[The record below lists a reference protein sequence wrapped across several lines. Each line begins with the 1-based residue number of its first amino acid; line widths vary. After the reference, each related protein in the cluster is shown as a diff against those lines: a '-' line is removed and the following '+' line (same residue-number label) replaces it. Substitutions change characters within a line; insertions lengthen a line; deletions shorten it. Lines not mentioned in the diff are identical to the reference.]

1 MYMGKIM
8 KKWTAIIVCML
19 LAFTSCVSDFDK
31 YYTTPGWL
39 KGNAWQALEAKGNF
53 KLFLSA
59 VARTSYKDLVQ
70 GKGLITVMAPTDSA
84 FQAYLTKYHYATVND
99 IPLSTLTKLVGYHL
113 VYYSFDKEEF
123 ENYQPNGVESVNT
136 LPGVYYKFRTKSL
149 DSISTTIDPTT
160 VNNAVV
166 KVIHKERFLPVFSF
180 NLFSSYGID
189 AKANYEF
196 FYPNSKWTGAD
207 GFNVSNA
214 SVNDY
219 AVVTD
224 NGYIYSINQVLE
236 PLETINTQLSNASN
250 YSTFKQCYDRFVEYV
265 YDAQSTT
272 AYGNGDSLFIQY
284 ANGLPPIASEWT
296 NDVYSISAD
305 YTQLSALSLQAYNA
319 FAPDNTAMQSF
330 FTKYWAPYY
339 NNISQVNFL
348 PLYYLLSNHVYT
360 GKPLFPEIIEKGQI
374 QSTYGTTIQFN
385 RSSAEMKSMCVN
397 GTLYGLDHVL
407 VPPMFTKVTSP
418 MFCDPQY
425 NMILDMMI
433 NSSYISTLTS
443 DQATFKVF
451 YPSNTMITNNTT
463 LEGDALQYINTNTK
477 QSGAQELQINGL
489 NGWTAMQVSQKK
501 SFAGSHIATKLI
513 SSQVSSQGTTQCIY
527 STMVPFNYI
536 YTNGNQVYSSAIY
549 NSGNAAMVPTFT
561 KIAGDWT
568 NGDAYSLSGAT
579 ASALVP
585 ESNEFLNVITSLSCP
600 TDYTYFKAVIS
611 SSGLAAASPPYGF
624 LQGGR
629 FIVLIPTSAAILA
642 GYKALKIPTTPASKV
657 VNFLEP
663 YFIDVNSS
671 NMTDYPFPG
680 EGVQGTLVSFGNN
693 SSGQKATFKLVDK
706 GTGLQIIDA
715 KGNVA
720 NVLSYFP
727 RIYADGAAYLIDRLL
742 EVDPN

>member
-8 KKWTAIIVCML
+8 KKWTAILVCVL
-19 LAFTSCVSDFDK
+19 FAFTSCVSELDK
-31 YYTTPGWL
+31 YYATPGWL

-59 VARTSYKDLVQ
+59 VAKTSYKDLVQ
-70 GKGLITVMAPTDSA
+70 GKGQITVMAPTDSA
-84 FQAYLTKYHYATVND
+84 FQVYLNKHQYTSVDN
-99 IPLSTLTKLVGYHL
+99 IPLNVLNKLVGYHL
-113 VYYSFDKEEF
+113 VYYSFDKASF
-123 ENYQPNGVESVNT
+123 EDYKPGGIESVNA
-136 LPGVYYKFRTKSL
+136 LPGVYYKFRTKSI
-149 DSISTTIDPTT
+149 DSISTTTDPTSPT
-160 VNNAVV
+160 NAIVR
-166 KVIHKERFLPVFSF
+166 VIHKERFLPVLSF
-180 NLFSSYGID
+180 NLFSSYKID

-196 FYPNSKWTGAD
+196 FYPNSTWTGAT

-214 SVNDY
+214 SVTDY
-219 AVVTD
+219 AEVTD
-224 NGYIYSINQVLE
+224 NGYVYSINQVLE
-236 PLETINTQLSNASN
+236 PLETINTQLNNSPNFSM
-250 YSTFKQCYDRFVEYV
+250 FKQCYDRFVQFV

-272 AYGNGDSLFIQY
+272 AYGNGDSLYIQY

-296 NDVYSISAD
+296 NDVYNISPD
-305 YTQLSALSLQAYNA
+305 YSQLSALSLQAYNA
-319 FAPDNTAMQSF
+319 FAPDNTSMQAF

-360 GKPLFPEIIEKGQI
+360 GQPLFPEIIEKGQI
-374 QSTYGTTIQFN
+374 QSVYGTTIQFN
-385 RSSAEMKSMCVN
+385 RASAEMKSLCVN

-407 VPPMFTKVTSP
+407 VPPMFDKVTSP

-425 NMILDMMI
+425 NMFLDMMV
-433 NSSYISTLTS
+433 NSSFVNTLIS
-443 DQATFKVF
+443 DQSTFKVF
-451 YPSNTMITNNTT
+451 YPSNTMISNNTT
-463 LEGDALQYINTNTK
+463 LEGEAIQYVNTNAK
-477 QSGAQELQINGL
+477 QYGNQQLQINGL

-501 SFAGSHIATKLI
+501 SFAGSHIATQLI
-513 SSQVSSQGTTQCIY
+513 STQLSTQGTTQCIY
-527 STMVPFNYI
+527 RTMTPFNYL
-536 YTNGNQVYSSAIY
+536 YTNGNQVYSSAIF
-549 NSGNAAMVPTFT
+549 NSGTPAMVPTFT
-561 KIAGDWT
+561 KIAGNWT
-568 NGDAYSLSGAT
+568 NGDAYSLTGAT

-585 ESNEFLNVITSLSCP
+585 ESNEFLNVITSLACP

-611 SSGLAAASPPYGF
+611 SSGLAAQSPPYGF

-657 VNFLEP
+657 VNFLQP

-693 SSGQKATFKLVDK
+693 SAGVKATFQLIDT
-706 GTGLQIIDA
+706 GTGLQIKDA